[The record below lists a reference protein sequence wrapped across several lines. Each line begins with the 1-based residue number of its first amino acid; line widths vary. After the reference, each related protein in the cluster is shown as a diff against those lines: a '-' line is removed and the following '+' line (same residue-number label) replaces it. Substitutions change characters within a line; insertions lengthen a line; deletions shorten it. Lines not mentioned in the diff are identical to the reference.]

1 MRHGA
6 GGSLT
11 PQSIRTKENS
21 NLNPI
26 RRGNASG
33 LSRSDLINL
42 DIVALRIYLFRKAAK
57 L

>member
-11 PQSIRTKENS
+11 PQSIRTKDNS